1 MRTDGQERERED
13 QMTEKMK
20 NAVPIWE
27 KLNLTIEE
35 AVAYSNIGRNK
46 LYEMCEDPRCPFV
59 LFVGKKRLIKRK
71 VFEKYMQ
78 EQYVL

>member
-13 QMTEKMK
+13 RMTEKMK

-35 AVAYSNIGRNK
+35 AVAYSNIAMNK
-46 LYEMCEDPRCPFV
+46 LYEMCEDPGCPFV